1 MSVTAVP
8 IKPTPKGTLTTLFA
22 GVALAVVLAGGLAW
36 MGTAK
41 AVSGGCGADAF
52 LPVKGATTAPVTS
65 ETGLGFQVVKPGE
78 GPSPTDADVALVNY
92 KGTLADG
99 KEFDANQRVPFPV
112 QGVIPGFTEALK
124 KMARGGSYRICI
136 PPALGYGAVA
146 NERIPANSTLRF
158 EVELLDF
165 RSMAEVQAAQQQMQQ
180 QQGGAAGQGQPQAP
194 R

>member
-8 IKPTPKGTLTTLFA
+8 IKPTPKSTLITLFA
-22 GVALAVVLAGGLAW
+22 GVSLAVVLAGGLAW

-41 AVSGGCGADAF
+41 AVAGGCGANAF

-78 GPSPTDADVALVNY
+78 GASPTDADVALVNY
-92 KGTLADG
+92 RGTLADG

-180 QQGGAAGQGQPQAP
+180 QQGGGQGQPQAP